1 MKRLLLLVFIILLF
15 LGCMQEREVTEIKVS
30 YQPGWHHVALFVI
43 IEKGWDEKV
52 LGKKLI
58 TTSFPSG
65 PPQMEAF
72 SARQHEIAYVGAA
85 PPLSIISRGFDAKIV
100 AVANVE
106 GSSLVALP
114 NLDFRGFESINGKK
128 IMTYPPG
135 SIQWTVLN
143 SWLNENGIK
152 AEIISASGAAEIREA
167 LKSGGVDF
175 IFVPDPTPYI
185 AVREG
190 YGKIVM
196 NSSEMK
202 PMHPC
207 CVVLMREDFIRQ
219 HYDLAVKFV
228 ALHII
233 ASEYAVKEENRD
245 EIVQILIKW
254 LKIDEE
260 IARKFPGTT
269 NFHTDPRNE
278 TWIRGLEELCKAQ
291 YELGVTRDQS
301 GNVIKLSAREVV
313 DTTIYEEAIKILPE
327 IKVRLG
333 IS

>member
-1 MKRLLLLVFIILLF
+1 MKRLLLPLLMVLF
-15 LGCMQEREVTEIKVS
+15 LGCVQEKEISEIKVS

-52 LGKKLI
+52 LGKKLL

-72 SARQHEIAYVGAA
+72 SAKQHEIAYVGAA

-106 GSSLVALP
+106 GSSLVATR
-114 NLDFRGFESINGKK
+114 NFDFRGLESLNGKR

-143 SWLNENGIK
+143 SWMNEKGVR
-152 AEIISASGAAEIREA
+152 AEVVSASGAAEIREA
-167 LKSGGVDF
+167 LKSGAVDL
-175 IFVPDPTPYI
+175 IFVPDPTPYV

-196 NSSEMK
+196 NSSEMS
-202 PMHPC
+202 PLHPC
-207 CVVLMREDFIRQ
+207 CVVLMRGDFVKQ
-219 HYDLAVKFV
+219 HRDLAVKFV

-233 ASEYAVKEENRD
+233 ASEYAVKEENRG
-245 EIVQILIKW
+245 EIVQILVKW

-260 IARKFPGTT
+260 IAKKFPGTT
-269 NFHTDPRNE
+269 NFHTDPRNG
-278 TWIRGLEELCKAQ
+278 TWIKGLEELCRAQ
-291 YELGVTRDQS
+291 YELGVTRDVS
-301 GNVIKLSAREVV
+301 GKVIKLNAREVV
-313 DTTIYEEAIKILPE
+313 DTTIYEEALRILPE
-327 IKVRLG
+327 IKAKLG